1 MLITRT
7 SLVPDHDSDMV
18 DAQEIMTESLKK
30 WRKVKEGMIRNK
42 DLEKRVFRD
51 GTKVEPVKY

>member
-1 MLITRT
+1 M
-7 SLVPDHDSDMV
+7 PDHDSDMV